1 MRRRC
6 CSAPRSTFDRF
17 PRISSK
23 MLVVSRRC
31 AIFVVDILKR
41 CKPHLI
47 VSTFFIS
54 CLSAIRTL
62 HLCAPHENSVPS
74 APASEGVY
82 PLRVGCKPGF
92 VFQQANQQSPCVL
105 GACDSAARRAASPAG
120 HLAIVAPPGTAR
132 QLCNPEGCH
141 PLAGG

>member
-1 MRRRC
+1 MLKSASKMLRRC
-6 CSAPRSTFDRF
+6 CCELSRTFDRF

-47 VSTFFIS
+47 APAFFIS

-82 PLRVGCKPGF
+82 PLRVRCKSGF
-92 VFQQANQQSPCVL
+92 VFQRANQQLPCVL
-105 GACDSAARRAASPAG
+105 GAC
-120 HLAIVAPPGTAR
+120 
-132 QLCNPEGCH
+132 
-141 PLAGG
+141 